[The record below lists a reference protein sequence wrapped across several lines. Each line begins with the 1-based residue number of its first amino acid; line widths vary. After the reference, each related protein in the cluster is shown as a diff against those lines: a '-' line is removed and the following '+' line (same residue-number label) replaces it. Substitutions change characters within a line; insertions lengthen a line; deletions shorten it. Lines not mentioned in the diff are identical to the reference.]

1 MKNRLLEE
9 QLGRIKRL
17 IKENNELSEV
27 VLTEQPVVPTLL
39 RRFLGRGVVSKLET
53 SMGDDVIKNL
63 ESLFARSSANFIK
76 DGTGEVFLLSRAGT
90 KIPMKT
96 VSAAFDNVA
105 TGKMTADDLVKLLP
119 SKLKDGTDFK
129 VIIQNELKNA
139 KPKPTSPKPGSAP
152 KPRGGRG
159 FGSNFKNTVTP
170 AEMMKEI
177 ELDPVFSKLLN
188 DPEKRRMITEWVNL
202 NCKNV
207 TKEQFILNAEKYLSR
222 FPATVDK
229 QVTNWFQRTI
239 GFLKK
244 GREAKDAAMGS
255 VYWGMGILIM
265 GVVVGGITGMDAL
278 RVVACRLSNTLCE
291 FVGGSTGGGNKS
303 EKETI
308 TW

>member
-129 VIIQNELKNA
+129 VIVQNELKKA
-139 KPKPTSPKPGSAP
+139 KTKPSGTSPKPKSRPSG
-152 KPRGGRG
+152 G
-159 FGSNFKNTVTP
+159 FGSGFGNTVSP
-170 AEMMKEI
+170 SEMMKAI
-177 ELDPVFSKLLN
+177 ELDPIFSKLLN

-207 TKEQFILNAEKYLSR
+207 TKEQFILNAEKYLNR
-222 FPATVDK
+222 FPSTGDK
-229 QVTNWFQRTI
+229 EVRNWLQKTI
-239 GFLKK
+239 EFMKK
-244 GREAKDAAMGS
+244 GKDVKDAAMGG
-255 VYWGMGILIM
+255 VYWGVGILIM

-278 RVVACRLSNTLCE
+278 RVVACRLSSTLCE